1 MESVAAAG
9 ALCVGWAV
17 LVAPGWWSRRSAL
30 WVRIPT
36 WLYLVASA
44 IVGTEGVRFSL
55 VSISLT
61 HPTVALFGFF
71 GFLIAFGGFALAWPF
86 AVWLYLNY

>member
-1 MESVAAAG
+1 VDRAVMESVAAAG

-44 IVGTEGVRFSL
+44 I
-55 VSISLT
+55 
-61 HPTVALFGFF
+61 
-71 GFLIAFGGFALAWPF
+71 
-86 AVWLYLNY
+86 